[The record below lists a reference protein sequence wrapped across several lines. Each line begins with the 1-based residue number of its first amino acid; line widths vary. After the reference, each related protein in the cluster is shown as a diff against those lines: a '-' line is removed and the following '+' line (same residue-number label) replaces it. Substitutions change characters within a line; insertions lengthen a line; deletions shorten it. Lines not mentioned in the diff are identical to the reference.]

1 MSSDPTCAP
10 QSQRQLLQSGRMASQ
25 SPESPQATLQEP
37 GLSLP
42 SLNTGPVSVGRVILC
57 VVMFVSTLG
66 FLSDGEDN
74 DSRSAPGNRDGP
86 TSAGLWEG
94 EFPS

>member
-1 MSSDPTCAP
+1 MC
-10 QSQRQLLQSGRMASQ
+10 
-25 SPESPQATLQEP
+25 
-37 GLSLP
+37 
-42 SLNTGPVSVGRVILC
+42 C
-57 VVMFVSTLG
+57 VMFVSTLG

-94 EFPS
+94 EFPSQRQDVRGTVFL